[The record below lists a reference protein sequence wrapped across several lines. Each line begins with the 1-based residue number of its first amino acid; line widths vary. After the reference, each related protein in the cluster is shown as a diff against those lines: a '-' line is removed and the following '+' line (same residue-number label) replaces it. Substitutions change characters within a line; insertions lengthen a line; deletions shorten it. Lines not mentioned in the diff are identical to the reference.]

1 MRSGPAERPAEE
13 ARMSDMVSPHA
24 TAFEGAPARVR
35 RVRAIPIGYGL
46 LFGAILSIAMW
57 IGLVLAVVRFWPS

>member
-1 MRSGPAERPAEE
+1 
-13 ARMSDMVSPHA
+13 MSDMVSPHA